1 MFKSNVLQNVD
12 NETYMQPQNPTPPQK
27 KIFFL
32 KMKRIQ
38 YVLVVLVAI
47 WDFYNSYFI
56 FILPGTLITVYLY
69 INHDVDIDAQS
80 SMYYRA

>member
-12 NETYMQPQNPTPPQK
+12 NETYMQSQNPTPPQK
-27 KIFFL
+27 ILKK

-47 WDFYNSYFI
+47 WDFYNSSFI